1 MYPRKFRF
9 FLPGRDPFGGVPLYQ
24 TATFGH
30 LGLGHSTGFDYT
42 REKNP
47 TRQHLEETITAL
59 EHGVDTVAFSS
70 GMAAISACFEL
81 FRPGDQIIC
90 SEDLYG
96 GTTRLLNTVSAK
108 NGLTVNFV
116 DSTNLDNMRAV
127 LPPRP
132 CTLKPPATP

>member
-1 MYPRKFRF
+1 MSNHVETQCVHGNSDFSFREETHSVAF
-9 FLPGRDPFGGVPLYQ
+9 PLYQ

-90 SEDLYG
+90 SEDL
-96 GTTRLLNTVSAK
+96 
-108 NGLTVNFV
+108 
-116 DSTNLDNMRAV
+116 
-127 LPPRP
+127 
-132 CTLKPPATP
+132 